1 MKTRIF
7 KTITLLFI
15 VLLSIN
21 AYANTY
27 DFNFVKNNVGLSN
40 ITSNITQNENFVNL
54 ELNGTMKIEGLNAF
68 KVDNTLGI
76 NNSDIN
82 TSGFASY
89 YLSSNEILN
98 SIRLYSNYSDK
109 GHLESKLI
117 IDGNDLAF
125 VKGDYSKQ
133 LGKDIFTR
141 ATYSNI
147 NYGTNF
153 NGTTYTNENIN
164 FPFELNNNGLGLSE
178 TSLSFKNMTYNK
190 TTDGFIKDAICNFTL
205 KIKVNKNYVSYYN
218 NLYILVNPID
228 KVYFCSNKIDISSY
242 LICNHNFIVDY
253 TTINK
258 NGHTEYCTK
267 CKWNKI
273 VAHKYTHIYDGI
285 TNNQCACGY
294 NEFANIKI
302 IDSNDNS
309 LYNDKLNTF
318 SNINVNLKN
327 LIDSKYEIDYIDE
340 FEYAPKDYD
349 YSNSEY
355 SWEYIGRVSRLPD
368 NINNLSLKFKVY
380 TKEKKTSNSTQTNN
394 STGSSGSSGS
404 SGGGITITET
414 PKSTPKVK
422 IDNKLFGATPT
433 YQKSSSLYRES
444 SSSTGA
450 SSCSSSQYYNQ
461 GLTLENT
468 NVKFT
473 QNDTEYIF
481 NITADSSFKFKGNTL
496 TNKDLC
502 KVNSYDIPQPALYK
516 SENFGDK
523 MEISESGKIGFADYS
538 NDYINSSSSLKI
550 KNQEIGYYYS
560 EDYIKG
566 DFTHNNINTTKR
578 DNGDKFYISND
589 ARIDALSNTYN
600 YQNATKYPH
609 NLENNGEGVRFIS
622 NSSNKTYTT
631 YLFDVDGNGNKEYI
645 DTVNTNFSVKIAV
658 NKSNIDDYRY
668 ICFLCSEIGHI
679 STSASTGS
687 YSSNGYS
694 LSTNTIDLKNYIN
707 CDHDWTYSQVAD
719 DSTNHKKICSKCE
732 WETTEA
738 HNCQYEYD
746 GIIND
751 LCTCGFKK
759 QVKIHSTINSDTMTT
774 NTQTINAGA
783 TFTKYDNPTKTGYT
797 FKNFKKYT
805 KTINGTYSKTATPL
819 TNTYIAEVNAMDNNA
834 GDLSFIYEAQYDPIK
849 YNVVFSATNNKRL
862 PVSLAGISNINNAE
876 YDTEYDT
883 PQVSYT
889 GYKFMGWTKTS
900 GSSSVDIQATD
911 KILNLT
917 ATSGATITLFPVF
930 ENIKYKFTFSKDNNL
945 NLAIDTE
952 IPELECEYGST
963 YNLPNHIEITG
974 YIFNGW
980 TFTKDS
986 STINLGKNA
995 EIKNY
1000 TTIADKEYILYPVYT
1015 PIRYTFKFSDIN
1027 NLGLTFTSTPSELN
1041 CDYGTI
1047 YYLPDNIEKNG
1058 YKFLGWTL
1066 TEGSTI
1072 TNFGEKAEI
1081 FNYTTENNKIFTL
1094 YPVYDYRVYTIKCDF
1109 RQEKAT
1115 KSELLENVVVKTKRE
1130 FPKLSIL
1137 PLSAHGYGWFYNGI
1151 KVESSLELDD
1161 YITKDNQII
1170 TIEYRLDDG
1179 ASAYL
1184 EDVKDFKYS
1193 IVCEY
1198 SNNNEI
1204 LSQKLENVKIGVLTE
1219 LPKVK
1224 VLPITAKVYG
1234 WFYEDNKVSSSLD
1247 IDQYITKNNES
1258 ITIKYKTEDG
1268 ANVYLD
1274 DSNLELTYNIKC
1286 EYLNDNNV
1294 LSKDINSVKIGT
1306 KTEFPKIKVLPTTAK
1321 VYGWFYN
1328 DIQISNSLDL
1338 DKYIKTNNEIIT
1350 IRYKVEDGAR
1360 CYSDDVLTYKIKYL
1374 YNNGLL
1380 ATISTIE
1387 LGTNQEL
1394 YKLTEYDLND
1404 MVRERY
1410 WYYKDKG
1417 NWVNNTYD
1425 VEKFVRFNNETIT
1438 LLYYIGYYQNAGLYH
1453 NPGRSSEGGGGGPSN
1468 RRIFTEDT
1476 GLSPLTEE
1484 IDNQIILEYAY
1495 VPQKYQNKE
1504 ITDEELEQIIE
1515 DIEVQGHTLTEREK
1529 FYLKYGV
1536 WVNDESYEKNYH
1548 DIKTVPATKFN
1559 IFLMTILKY
1568 KIWVITALILGI
1580 ALLGVYLY
1588 YEHKKETKK

>member
-7 KTITLLFI
+7 KLITLLFI
-15 VLLSIN
+15 ALFSIN

-27 DFNFVKNNVGLSN
+27 DFNFVKNNVELNN

-68 KVDNTLGI
+68 KVDNILGI

-82 TSGFASY
+82 TSGFAAY

-109 GHLESKLI
+109 GHLESKLT
-117 IDGNDLAF
+117 IDSNDLAF

-133 LGKDIFTR
+133 LGKNIFTR

-147 NYGTNF
+147 NYGTNL
-153 NGTTYTNENIN
+153 NGITFTNENIN

-178 TSLSFKNMTYNK
+178 TSLIIKNMTYNK
-190 TTDGFIKDAICNFTL
+190 TADGFIKDAISNFTL

-228 KVYFCSNKIDISSY
+228 KVYFCSNKINISSY

-285 TNNQCACGY
+285 SNNQCSCGY
-294 NEFANIKI
+294 NECANIKI

-309 LYNDKLNTF
+309 LYNDKLKTF
-318 SNINVNLKN
+318 SNINVNLDN
-327 LIDSKYEIDYIDE
+327 LIDPKYEIDYIDE
-340 FEYAPKDYD
+340 YEYAPKDYD
-349 YSNSEY
+349 YSNNEY
-355 SWEYIGRVSRLPD
+355 NWEYVGRVSRLPD
-368 NINNLSLKFKVY
+368 NINNLSLKFKLY

-394 STGSSGSSGS
+394 STGSSG
-404 SGGGITITET
+404 GITITET

-422 IDNKLFGATPT
+422 IDNELFGDAST
-433 YQKSSSLYRES
+433 YNASSYKKDAVGTDQSLYHNIYLYSLLTNNSNNLNVKMTQDDEYYKFVITSTLDGNLYGNSMNAKSIYNSSPTTCIAILYKNNAVFNASKLINIYYSLNYTSGTAKKSVNSFLKFDDNIIYSREASDDGYNINNTENWNNDNFYISRGIFLNYAMSKIEVNDNGTTKYMVKDETS
-444 SSSTGA
+444 SIVNSEITDTTSNYA
-450 SSCSSSQYYNQ
+450 K
-461 GLTLENT
+461 
-468 NVKFT
+468 NVKFNVSST
-473 QNDTEYIF
+473 LKIRKDNIDNVRYLAFGLPYIVY
-481 NITADSSFKFKGNTL
+481 DSDNASIKGVST
-496 TNKDLC
+496 
-502 KVNSYDIPQPALYK
+502 
-516 SENFGDK
+516 
-523 MEISESGKIGFADYS
+523 
-538 NDYINSSSSLKI
+538 SSS
-550 KNQEIGYYYS
+550 
-560 EDYIKG
+560 
-566 DFTHNNINTTKR
+566 
-578 DNGDKFYISND
+578 
-589 ARIDALSNTYN
+589 
-600 YQNATKYPH
+600 
-609 NLENNGEGVRFIS
+609 GVRYF
-622 NSSNKTYTT
+622 
-631 YLFDVDGNGNKEYI
+631 
-645 DTVNTNFSVKIAV
+645 
-658 NKSNIDDYRY
+658 
-668 ICFLCSEIGHI
+668 
-679 STSASTGS
+679 
-687 YSSNGYS
+687 NGYS
-694 LSTNTIDLKNYIN
+694 LLSNGIDLKPYTN
-707 CDHDWTYSQVAD
+707 CDHEWTYTQKAGD
-719 DSTNHKKICSKCE
+719 TTKHIKKCSKCE
-732 WETTEA
+732 WEIEED
-738 HNCQYEYD
+738 HNYQYEYD
-746 GIIND
+746 GIAND
-751 LCTCGFKK
+751 LCDCGSKK
-759 QVKIHSTINSDTMTT
+759 QVKIHSIINSDTMTT
-774 NTQTINAGA
+774 NTQTINVNA

-862 PVSLAGISNINNAE
+862 PVSLTGISNINNAL
-876 YDTEYDT
+876 YGTEYDT

-889 GYKFMGWTKTS
+889 GYKFLGWTKTS
-900 GSSSVDIQATD
+900 GSDSIDILATD

-917 ATSGATITLFPVF
+917 TTSGATITLFPVF
-930 ENIKYKFTFSKDNNL
+930 KNIKYKFTFSKDNNL
-945 NLAIDTE
+945 NLSIDTE
-952 IPELECEYGST
+952 ISELVCEYGST
-963 YNLPNHIEITG
+963 YYLPNHIELTG

-980 TFTKDS
+980 TFTKGS

-1015 PIRYTFKFSDIN
+1015 PIKYTFKFSDVN

-1041 CDYGTI
+1041 CDYGTK
-1047 YYLPDNIEKNG
+1047 YYLPNNIEKNG
-1058 YKFLGWTL
+1058 YKFIGWTL

-1081 FNYTTENNKIFTL
+1081 FNYTTDNNKLFIL

-1109 RQEKAT
+1109 RQENAT
-1115 KSELLENVVVKTKRE
+1115 KSELLENVVVKTKRV

-1137 PLSAHGYGWFYNGI
+1137 PLSAHGYGWFYNGV

-1170 TIEYRLDDG
+1170 TIEYKLDDG

-1204 LSQKLENVKIGVLTE
+1204 LSKKLENVKIGILTE
-1219 LPKVK
+1219 LPKIK
-1224 VLPITAKVYG
+1224 VLPITAKTYG
-1234 WFYEDNKVSSSLD
+1234 WFFEDNKVSNSLD

-1274 DSNLELTYNIKC
+1274 DSNLEFTYNVKC

-1328 DIQISNSLDL
+1328 NIQVSNSLDL

-1404 MVRERY
+1404 MVRKRY
-1410 WYYKDKG
+1410 WYYKDKA
-1417 NWVNNTYD
+1417 NRVNNTYD

-1438 LLYYIGYYQNAGLYH
+1438 LLYYIDYYQNDGLYH

-1548 DIKTVPATKFN
+1548 NIKTVPATKFN